1 MTPGIKYILDKLKD
15 SIHHFAGI
23 SNVFYLARIDEEGR
37 VLIQIEEGKNEFKA
51 LGPTDTMSSYVYI
64 RHMEGGNIM
73 IDEMFDGR
81 KLSCNHKRFNVV
93 YNLRLVAGVQNA
105 DCYVLEDSLRSSIAS
120 TSVGDT
126 HQMKNIKLL
135 PRKSVID
142 SMTVVKEESPKPKQ
156 FDKNLIFVAI
166 DFDLTFEM
174 NYY

>member
-15 SIHHFAGI
+15 SIFHTSGI
-23 SNVFYLARIDEEGR
+23 KDVFYLARIDDEGR
-37 VLIQIEEGKNEFKA
+37 VLIQVEEGKNEFKA
-51 LGPTDTMSSYVYI
+51 LGTMDTYSKYVYI

-73 IDEMFDGR
+73 IDEIFDGR

-93 YNLRLVAGVQNA
+93 YNLRLVSGVKNA
-105 DCYVLEDSLRSSIAS
+105 DCYVLEDSLRTAIAS
-120 TSVGDT
+120 TSVENT
-126 HQMKNIKLL
+126 HEMKNIKLI

-166 DFDLTFEM
+166 DFDLVFEM